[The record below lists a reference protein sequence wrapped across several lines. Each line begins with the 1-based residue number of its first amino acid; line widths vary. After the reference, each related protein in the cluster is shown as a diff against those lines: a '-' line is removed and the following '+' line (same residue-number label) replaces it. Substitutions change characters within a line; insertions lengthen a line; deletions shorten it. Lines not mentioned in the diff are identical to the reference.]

1 MVDVIANVSQI
12 TPEWL
17 TQALRTNGSIKS
29 SVTDVNLDVI
39 GAGVGLM
46 AELARL
52 EMTFASPEDMPSVII
67 AKIAAQNE
75 NREVAK
81 ILDFYNREANFYN
94 KVADQIPFNVPASY
108 FAKVND
114 ETYDCVILMEDLG
127 DVSPNDQL
135 VGASEEE
142 AFSAIERIAS
152 MHAIYWGKVRRP
164 EHSWMYDFMSVH
176 QAKRLQTLLYMPGLT
191 PTIENFGAFLD
202 AETTSVL
209 TRTGDQYIDFWANN
223 MFSQETFIHGDYRQD
238 NFIYAKDSLDAV
250 VLDWQVSGSG
260 KGIFDFTYFVCQS
273 LKSDVRKRI
282 ERQLV
287 EFYVEKLREGGVTDY
302 SFEQCWSDYRRMVL
316 GCLMVPVTVCGTLDL
331 ANERGRAI
339 AECILERNLSAVS
352 DLGSAE
358 LLK

>member
-1 MVDVIANVSQI
+1 MVDVIANISEI

-17 TQALRTNGSIKS
+17 TQALRANGSIKS
-29 SVTDVNLDVI
+29 SVTDVNLGVI

-46 AELARL
+46 GELARL
-52 EMTFASPEDMPSVII
+52 EMTFESPEDIPSVII

-94 KVADQIPFNVPASY
+94 KVADQIPFRVPASY

-135 VGASEEE
+135 VGSSEAE
-142 AFSAIERIAS
+142 AFSAIERIAN
-152 MHAIYWGKVRRP
+152 MHAIFWGKVRSP
-164 EHSWMYDFMSVH
+164 EHSWMYDFMSTH
-176 QAKRLQTLLYMPGLT
+176 EAERLQTLLYMPGLA
-191 PTIENFGAFLD
+191 PTIENFDAFLD
-202 AETTSVL
+202 AESTSVL
-209 TRTGDQYIDFWANN
+209 TKTGEQYVDVWAKN
-223 MFSQETFIHGDYRQD
+223 MFSQETFIHGDFRQD
-238 NFIYAKDSLDAV
+238 NFIYSAGSLDAV
-250 VLDWQVSGSG
+250 ILDWQISGRG

-282 ERQLV
+282 EKQLV

-316 GCLMVPVTVCGTLDL
+316 GCLIYPITVCGTLDL
-331 ANERGRAI
+331 ANERGQAL
-339 AECILERNLSAVS
+339 AECMLERNLSAIS

-358 LLK
+358 FLT